1 MILTEHESHAG
12 NDSIRSKTAFHWTK
26 VSEEVRPRSP
36 EIYKMLYDNFETI
49 LFIYVFCKENINIV
63 DQLNINLRLHSKQK
77 SENEEL
83 LEWPR
88 ALGRIYKRR

>member
-49 LFIYVFCKENINIV
+49 LFIYVFYKENINIM
-63 DQLNINLRLHSKQK
+63 DQLNINLRLHSKQNSKMK
-77 SENEEL
+77 SF
-83 LEWPR
+83 
-88 ALGRIYKRR
+88 